1 VRAEQF
7 ARGRGFCGAFA
18 RRVVLRLRNAPVA
31 QLDRAAASEAVG
43 QKFES
48 SRAHHTHFSAKERF
62 QLAEKTIVIRVQNSF
77 LGVVFSPAPEGIFCL
92 LLVETYDRPCR
103 GSSGA
108 LSSFPSKEH
117 FQLAEKAIVIR
128 VKIGPGEE
136 PRGGAPEPRSGFSSG
151 HCWVQDGQDDRGP
164 GSSTDEKSGVA
175 SGAAGEF
182 SVSTKSL
189 AKQGIVQT
197 L

>member
-62 QLAEKTIVIRVQNSF
+62 QLAEKTIVILSR
-77 LGVVFSPAPEGIFCL
+77 GGIF
-92 LLVETYDRPCR
+92 
-103 GSSGA
+103 A
-108 LSSFPSKEH
+108 
-117 FQLAEKAIVIR
+117 
-128 VKIGPGEE
+128 
-136 PRGGAPEPRSGFSSG
+136 RSGRDILFAFG
-151 HCWVQDGQDDRGP
+151 
-164 GSSTDEKSGVA
+164 
-175 SGAAGEF
+175 
-182 SVSTKSL
+182 
-189 AKQGIVQT
+189 
-197 L
+197 